1 MIPRIIITV
10 CCKISQLSRAFL
22 ASLLPPKFQPFLS
35 FYPAIGRTN
44 PRPNNA
50 MRPDA
55 MEYASNP
62 MHPVHRRG
70 LPPGRSNRATSEG
83 DVAQGEVAVARSGTK
98 VIYPSRLISSN

>member
-1 MIPRIIITV
+1 MLQDFSIVSRIPCFLTPA
-10 CCKISQLSRAFL
+10 KI
-22 ASLLPPKFQPFLS
+22 PIPFLS
-35 FYPAIGRTN
+35 FYPAMVGST

-70 LPPGRSNRATSEG
+70 LPPGRSNRATSSEG
-83 DVAQGEVAVARSGTK
+83 DVVQGEVAVARSGTK
-98 VIYPSRLISSN
+98 VIYHPRLISSN